1 MTSTTLIVFLAVFS
15 IYTICQVSSAN
26 LMSFDCCLKTNNKQ
40 IPQQNVR
47 SYHRQ
52 TTTEGCNIE
61 AIVFITYRNKHLCA
75 PPSSKWVKDLM
86 ARIDRKKE
94 HEKKRGR

>member
-15 IYTICQVSSAN
+15 IYAICQVSSAN
-26 LMSFDCCLKTNNKQ
+26 LMSFDCCLKTNDKE
-40 IPQQNVR
+40 IPQQNVK
-47 SYHRQ
+47 SYRHQ

-61 AIVFITYRNKHLCA
+61 AIVFITRRNKHLCA
-75 PPSSKWVKDLM
+75 PLGLKWVKDLM
-86 ARIDRKKE
+86 ARVDKKKT